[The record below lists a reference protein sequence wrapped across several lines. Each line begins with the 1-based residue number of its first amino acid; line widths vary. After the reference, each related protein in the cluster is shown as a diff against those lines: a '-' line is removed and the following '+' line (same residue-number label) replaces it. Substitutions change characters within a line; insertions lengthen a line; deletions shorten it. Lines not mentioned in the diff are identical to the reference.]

1 MRIELDE
8 VKSQTLTKSSV
19 RPYRN
24 EPGNINLAAQAAF
37 HYAKKNGAPMVCVPG
52 NSYMNAVYHIAREDD
67 DLVKFTGM
75 DKPTRVLV
83 VYPNG
88 DAIIGTARK

>member
-1 MRIELDE
+1 MKIVLDAA
-8 VKSQTLTKSSV
+8 KSTTLTKSSV
-19 RPYRN
+19 MPYRKAPADLN
-24 EPGNINLAAQAAF
+24 KAAEAAF
-37 HYAKKNGAPMVCVPG
+37 HYAKKNDSPMVCVPG